1 MELITL
7 ERRYK
12 TMDNVSIIQKS
23 LLNQLERIESLDMNN
38 EGSKAEIQRATAIGK
53 MSSEFLK
60 ACNVKLAIEKAS
72 NNSKA
77 KRTELCKFVGII
89 TND

>member
-1 MELITL
+1 
-7 ERRYK
+7 
-12 TMDNVSIIQKS
+12 MDNISVIQKA
-23 LLNQLERIESLDMNN
+23 LLGQLDRLQELDMNN
-38 EGSKAEIQRATAIGK
+38 EGSKAEIQRANAIGK
-53 MSSEFLK
+53 VSSEFLK
-60 ACNVKLAIEKAS
+60 GCNVKLAIEKAS

>member
-1 MELITL
+1 
-7 ERRYK
+7 
-12 TMDNVSIIQKS
+12 MDNITIIQKA
-23 LLNQLERIESLDMNN
+23 LLSQLERLEELDMTN
-38 EGSKAEIQRATAIGK
+38 EGSKAEIQRAGQIAK
-53 MSSEFLK
+53 NSSEFLK
-60 ACNVKLAIEKAS
+60 ACSLKLAVDKAS

>member
-1 MELITL
+1 
-7 ERRYK
+7 
-12 TMDNVSIIQKS
+12 MDNITIIQKS
-23 LLNQLERIESLDMNN
+23 LLSQLDRLEALDMNS
-38 EGSKAEIQRATAIGK
+38 EGSKAEINRATAIAK
-53 MSSEFLK
+53 NSSEFLK
-60 ACNVKLAIEKAS
+60 ACNLKLAIEKCS

>member
-1 MELITL
+1 
-7 ERRYK
+7 
-12 TMDNVSIIQKS
+12 MDNITVIQKA
-23 LLNQLERIESLDMNN
+23 LLSQLDRIQEIDMNN
-38 EGSKAEIQRATAIGK
+38 EGSKAEIQRANAIGK

-77 KRTELCKFVGII
+77 KRTELCKFIGII